1 MKRFFDKLPS
11 IKKPSIKKPS
21 IKMPSIKMPFDV
33 DAWLQKRWARR
44 TLYAGFFT
52 MCFVLFAYW
61 SFPYDRLRDHIIQQ
75 VEYPQG
81 PGGRQPSGWELDIVE
96 LSPSWG
102 TGLTLEGVRMAKR
115 SERPGDEPVAMRVD
129 ELTVRASPFAYL
141 VGNEGLSFD
150 ADLGEGEV
158 FGEYERSDTST
169 FVEADI
175 ESVDM
180 GKLRI
185 LRGYMGIPFAGVLD
199 GAMQFTIAEE
209 PADTEG
215 ELELSIRGL
224 RIGDSRAKLRVQDMN
239 EGLTIE
245 RIDAGDLTWRMT
257 AEQGVARIDELKA
270 AGEDA
275 EIHGSGTVRLLQPL
289 DMSRLDAML
298 RIGFA
303 DSYRNKND
311 RTRALFSLMEFNP
324 KVRKARTPDGAL
336 QWRFTG
342 SLNGRLVPSPAGKAK
357 TPTRATAN

>member
-1 MKRFFDKLPS
+1 MKLPVDKLKLPS
-11 IKKPSIKKPS
+11 IRV
-21 IKMPSIKMPFDV
+21 PFDV

-44 TLYAGFFT
+44 TGYVSFFAV
-52 MCFVLFAYW
+52 CFVLFAYW

-102 TGLTLEGVRMAKR
+102 TGVTLEGVRVAKR
-115 SERPGDEPVAMRVD
+115 SERPGDDPVSMRVD
-129 ELTVRASPFAYL
+129 ELTVRASPFAFL
-141 VGNEGLSFD
+141 FGNEALSFD
-150 ADLGEGEV
+150 AELAGGEV
-158 FGEYERSDTST
+158 FGEYERSDTSI

-180 GKLRI
+180 GKLRV
-185 LRGYMGIPFAGVLD
+185 LRGYMGIPFAGILD
-199 GAMQFTIAEE
+199 GDMRFTIAEE

-215 ELELSIRGL
+215 ELALSIQGL
-224 RIGDSRAKLRVQDMN
+224 QVGNSRAKLRIQDMN

-257 AEQGVARIDELKA
+257 AEGGVARIDELKA

-298 RIGFA
+298 RIEFA

-336 QWRFTG
+336 QWRFSG
-342 SLNGRLVPSPAGKAK
+342 SLAGRIVPSPAGKAK
-357 TPTRATAN
+357 GPK